1 MNYEYFHEGR
11 FQIVRWQTEHIIST
25 LKQLHKNEFELTIC
39 KTQQPLEILVQFI
52 KKNYGLQ
59 TVRLLLN
66 RWFSSLISD
75 CPKSEF
81 RSEKVRTRKQ
91 SRE

>member
-1 MNYEYFHEGR
+1 MNYESFKGDLKKG
-11 FQIVRWQTEHIIST
+11 RWQTGHTIST
-25 LKQLHKNEFELTIC
+25 LKQLHQNKYELSIC

-52 KKNYGLQ
+52 KTNYGLQ

-66 RWFSSLISD
+66 RWFSTLISD
-75 CPKSEF
+75 CPKSGF

-91 SRE
+91 SRR

>member
-1 MNYEYFHEGR
+1 MNLLNEISNRKVANRTHYFNAKTITSTNEYEL
-11 FQIVRWQTEHIIST
+11 S
-25 LKQLHKNEFELTIC
+25 IC

-75 CPKSEF
+75 CPKSGF

-91 SRE
+91 SRR